1 MEPNNIIKQYIDNQ
15 QVEFQKHLDELY
27 HIIKK
32 SAPESEEVISYG
44 MPAFKQN
51 GILVYFAAHKN
62 HLGFYPTSS
71 GIENFREELTGY
83 TFSKGAI
90 QFPYDKPL
98 PKKLI
103 EKIVVFRIVENLQ
116 KAEMRKKSKK

>member
-83 TFSKGAI
+83 TFSKRAI